1 MVIMMIELCTYRWVS
16 PNLSCTREQDTRCR
30 SPAPMICCKVALP
43 VDFGVFA
50 DDDDGCDEDRYCD
63 YDDDDIWDDFELDKD
78 YNDGGKYK

>member
-1 MVIMMIELCTYRWVS
+1 MS

-43 VDFGVFA
+43 VDFVVFA

-63 YDDDDIWDDFELDKD
+63 YDDDDI
-78 YNDGGKYK
+78 